1 MILQK
6 NYNRDQFTDFITE
19 FLPGINID
27 EREIKIADTKS
38 SDIES
43 AHLLGE
49 SRELDLKV
57 FEIKHTGTSKRRV
70 GLTMEGFQ
78 LMRSSGAFRALI
90 AFYSQADEQWRF
102 SLMTLTPK
110 RNEKAKLTIE
120 RSSPKRYSFVLGPNS
135 KTATPEKFLISKGVV
150 SDFEDLQSRFSLEV
164 VNKDFYKKISEL
176 FTKLVGGTIGNGKG
190 KIEYEPLLKLPS
202 IQDKSQTSLEFAVRL
217 IGRVIFCWFLR
228 EKKSKDEVSLMPLS
242 LLSHEA
248 VKANENY
255 YHSVLEPIFFEVLNK
270 SIKERKEKFTQDG
283 FNSIPYLNG
292 GLFTPH
298 YDDFFHYNEGKQAIF
313 NNTVKVPDTWLQ
325 EFFEFLETYNFTI
338 DENISF
344 DEELSIDPEMLGRI
358 FENLLAEINPETGE
372 SARKST
378 GSYYTPRTIVD
389 YMVDESLY
397 AYLDNKTG
405 IDEEKIR
412 AVISYDLGDDEEYPL
427 NEEERKNITEALHQI
442 KILDPACGSGAFPMG
457 MLQKIVFILQ
467 QTDPDGKNWFKK
479 QIQHA
484 SPEIRRAIE
493 REFENK
499 NFDYI
504 RKLGIIRE
512 NIFGVDI
519 QPIATEISRL
529 RCFLTLIVDESIDDS
544 AENRGI
550 EPLPNLDF
558 KFVTANTLIGL
569 PQSAQSQQQ
578 ANLFEDDAGI
588 AELQELRDMFFN
600 STGAERDKLKFE
612 FVQVQKR
619 MLDHLIQSEI
629 RGHAEL
635 TSKLTTWDPFSHQA
649 SSWFDP
655 EWMFGVKEGFDVL
668 ITNPPYISFYS
679 RQSQLDK
686 YKDELEIWR
695 KTYKFTNKKI
705 PGRLNTIMFFIEK
718 LLDLAKSEGI
728 VSVIMDANFLESAY
742 KFIRKYILERASIYY
757 FIDKISVFEN
767 VNSDQVL
774 LSIINT
780 TPTQDHLLC
789 FFPNFEKAQLNF
801 CEKIPQNVFL
811 KNKNFEFTLRD
822 EEIFNSEIVPL
833 EDMFDTVTGVQIGIG
848 GSREYMGKEIIDLFY
863 SETKIDKNYYPLISL
878 ASKDFFRYSNV
889 KCNNFLNFN
898 ENLGYEIN
906 KNVPKCNIALPK
918 YKDYICAEKLLVRQS
933 SDSIVA
939 TYTDFCCI
947 AEYSAFSIKQ
957 KNEGCSLKYLL
968 GVINSKFIT
977 YYSRKNKIIKMGLKK
992 QPQIRI
998 KGLNSIPI
1006 KKPTQSEKKCIVDIV
1021 DKILLITKTQDFI
1034 QNTDSQ
1040 ARVKE
1045 FEKEIDQLVYELY
1058 NVTAEEI
1065 KIIEDSSKK

>member
-1 MILQK
+1 MILRK
-6 NYNRDQFTDFITE
+6 TYNRERFINFVTE
-19 FLPGINID
+19 FLPDLYVD
-27 EREIKIADTKS
+27 EREIKTTETKS

-43 AHLLGE
+43 AYLLGE
-49 SRELDLKV
+49 NRELDLKV

-70 GLTMEGFQ
+70 GLTLGGFQ
-78 LMRSSGAFRALI
+78 IMRRSGAFRALI
-90 AFYSQADEQWRF
+90 AFYSEDDDQWRF

-120 RSSPKRYSFVLGPNS
+120 RSSPKRYSFILGPNS
-135 KTATPEKFLISKGVV
+135 KTATPEKFLISKGSV
-150 SDFEDLQSRFSLEV
+150 SNFEDLQSRFSLEV

-176 FTKLVGGTIGNGKG
+176 FTKLVGGTVGNRKS
-190 KIEYEPLLKLPS
+190 KNEYEPLLKLPS

-228 EKKSKDEVSLMPLS
+228 EKKSKDEIALMPLS

-248 VKANENY
+248 ALANGNY

-270 SIKERKEKFTQDG
+270 PIKERKEMYTQNG

-298 YDDFFHYNEGKQAIF
+298 YDDFFNYNEGKQAIF
-313 NNTVKVPDTWLQ
+313 NNIVRVPDTWLQ

-397 AYLDNKTG
+397 AYLSNKTG
-405 IDEEKIR
+405 IGEEKIR
-412 AVISYDLGDDEEYPL
+412 AVISYDLGDDTEYPL
-427 NEEERKNITEALHQI
+427 TEEEQKNITEALHQI

-529 RCFLTLIVDESIDDS
+529 RCFLTLIVDESIDDN

-558 KFVTANTLIGL
+558 KFVTANTLIVL
-569 PQSAQSQQQ
+569 PQSSNSKEQ
-578 ANLFEDDAGI
+578 ANLFEDEAGI
-588 AELQELRDMFFN
+588 TELQELRDLFFS

-612 FVQVQKR
+612 FVQVQKK
-619 MLDHLIQSEI
+619 MLDHLIQSDI

-655 EWMFGVKEGFDVL
+655 EWMFGVKEGFDIAIANPPYVTTKYGKISNEFKRIYQENFETAYDKLDLYVL
-668 ITNPPYISFYS
+668 FIEKAVKILKNDGLVTFITPWNFLSNFYSFKIRKFLLDNTKIRLFMKLPPKVFGTIVVDNVISIFQKSNDNTSNKILIDDLLNKDNQIFIEQKKYLQNDKYIFNLTNDNEANNILDKMKLFSKPLGDLALNYIGIMTGGQKDMISKSPIFQNSKPVLGGKDIDKWILFDRGNYVNFDKSLIHSNDNEKVYLANRKILLRKTGRKLTACLDEKQFYTIQSLYNIVTKDKKYKEEYLLALLNSKLFTYIYNKFFITNPEVFPYIK
-679 RQSQLDK
+679 RRHLDQFPIH
-686 YKDELEIWR
+686 E
-695 KTYKFTNKKI
+695 
-705 PGRLNTIMFFIEK
+705 
-718 LLDLAKSEGI
+718 ASE
-728 VSVIMDANFLESAY
+728 S
-742 KFIRKYILERASIYY
+742 KQKP
-757 FIDKISVFEN
+757 FIDL
-767 VNSDQVL
+767 VNLITSIKSDG
-774 LSIINT
+774 
-780 TPTQDHLLC
+780 DH
-789 FFPNFEKAQLNF
+789 ALNA
-801 CEKIPQNVFL
+801 KKQ
-811 KNKNFEFTLRD
+811 
-822 EEIFNSEIVPL
+822 
-833 EDMFDTVTGVQIGIG
+833 
-848 GSREYMGKEIIDLFY
+848 
-863 SETKIDKNYYPLISL
+863 
-878 ASKDFFRYSNV
+878 
-889 KCNNFLNFN
+889 
-898 ENLGYEIN
+898 
-906 KNVPKCNIALPK
+906 
-918 YKDYICAEKLLVRQS
+918 
-933 SDSIVA
+933 
-939 TYTDFCCI
+939 
-947 AEYSAFSIKQ
+947 AFS
-957 KNEGCSLKYLL
+957 
-968 GVINSKFIT
+968 
-977 YYSRKNKIIKMGLKK
+977 
-992 QPQIRI
+992 
-998 KGLNSIPI
+998 
-1006 KKPTQSEKKCIVDIV
+1006 
-1021 DKILLITKTQDFI
+1021 
-1034 QNTDSQ
+1034 
-1040 ARVKE
+1040 KE
-1045 FEKEIDQLVYELY
+1045 YEAQIDQLVYQLY
-1058 NVTAEEI
+1058 GLTSEEI
-1065 KIIEDSSKK
+1065 KIVEDSSIK

>member
-1 MILQK
+1 MILK
-6 NYNRDQFTDFITE
+6 KTYNRDQFIDFITE

-49 SRELDLKV
+49 SKDLDLKV

-78 LMRSSGAFRALI
+78 IMRSSGAFRALI

-135 KTATPEKFLISKGVV
+135 KTATPEKFLISKGAV

-190 KIEYEPLLKLPS
+190 KTEYEPLLKLPS

-228 EKKSKDEVSLMPLS
+228 EKKSKDEISLMPQS

-255 YHSVLEPIFFEVLNK
+255 YHCVLEPIFFEVLNRP
-270 SIKERKEKFTQDG
+270 IKERKDKFTQNG

-313 NNTVKVPDTWLQ
+313 NNTVKIPDTWLQ

-397 AYLDNKTG
+397 AYLDNKTS

-412 AVISYDLGDDEEYPL
+412 AVISYDLGDDAEYPL
-427 NEEERKNITEALHQI
+427 TEEEQKNITEALHHI

-479 QIQHA
+479 QILHA

-529 RCFLTLIVDESIDDS
+529 RCFLTLIVDESIDDN

-569 PQSAQSQQQ
+569 PQSAQSQKQ

-635 TSKLTTWDPFSHQA
+635 TSRLTTWDPFSHQA

-655 EWMFGVKEGFDVL
+655 EWMFGIKEGFDVV
-668 ITNPPYISFYS
+668 IGNPPYNAKLSTDEKKFYKGSFVSVSKGRQDTAAIFVELGLRILKEKGELAYILPYRLFSRKRNHGQFQTFILNNSAIAQVLYLGCDVGFSANDEFMIVLLSNTQEMTEVKIAHKPNLKNLQSISF
-679 RQSQLDK
+679 
-686 YKDELEIWR
+686 
-695 KTYKFTNKKI
+695 KKI
-705 PGRLNTIMFFIEK
+705 KQKEFIEK
-718 LLDLAKSEGI
+718 NEINLNLLRFDRTILDNIEKGTSPLGKICHVKDGI
-728 VSVIMDANFLESAY
+728 VPFLRDKLISKQKLDERYVKFAGIAGTY
-742 KFIRKYILERASIYY
+742 KLKKYFFNGDELYLCYDLNEAKKYIKDTAELR
-757 FIDKISVFEN
+757 KV
-767 VNSDQVL
+767 Q
-774 LSIINT
+774 
-780 TPTQDHLLC
+780 
-789 FFPNFEKAQLNF
+789 
-801 CEKIPQNVFL
+801 
-811 KNKNFEFTLRD
+811 LRD
-822 EEIFNSEIVPL
+822 KSIF
-833 EDMFDTVTGVQIGIG
+833 TK
-848 GSREYMGKEIIDLFY
+848 RKII
-863 SETKIDKNYYPLISL
+863 T
-878 ASKDFFRYSNV
+878 A
-889 KCNNFLNFN
+889 
-898 ENLGYEIN
+898 
-906 KNVPKCNIALPK
+906 
-918 YKDYICAEKLLVRQS
+918 Q
-933 SDSIVA
+933 
-939 TYTDFCCI
+939 
-947 AEYSAFSIKQ
+947 
-957 KNEGCSLKYLL
+957 
-968 GVINSKFIT
+968 NSKFLKGTIDEDSYFVSNSIHST
-977 YYSRKNKIIKMGLKK
+977 YLKEEYSDKYDLEYILGILNSKVINYYHNSLRLKGVDLHPQILVTNLKKVPIKM
-992 QPQIRI
+992 
-998 KGLNSIPI
+998 
-1006 KKPTQSEKKCIVDIV
+1006 VDTV
-1021 DKILLITKTQDFI
+1021 DKTLV
-1034 QNTDSQ
+1034 NTLVNL
-1040 ARVKE
+1040 VKKVIAQKKVSKDIDTSKLE
-1045 FEKEIDQLVYELY
+1045 HEIEDVVYSIYDL
-1058 NVTAEEI
+1058 TPDEI
-1065 KIIEDSSKK
+1065 KIIEDSFEK